1 MIAGTVLAVVFLII
15 QETTRFITLDP
26 ASYFVDSV
34 PVDIS
39 WFHILTVDV
48 IAVGMLL
55 LILMLPLKSLIRISP
70 DKAIRM
76 R

>member
-1 MIAGTVLAVVFLII
+1 
-15 QETTRFITLDP
+15 
-26 ASYFVDSV
+26 
-34 PVDIS
+34 
-39 WFHILTVDV
+39 VDV